1 MNAVKRGRF
10 ISPTKNAELLLFNRI
25 QTVKY
30 LRVYGI
36 YLVKGW
42 PHLLKSSNY
51 TYKTAATPFFIV
63 LELSVTQLQNSS
75 LFLFKSHALSFFL
88 QVQHYFGPF
97 AKILSWSKIIWTWTT
112 NKNQKVNFDID
123 QNYLDLPKILLT
135 LGSSCVPSVATLSVY
150 FPTNNICHHQKTVK
164 CQRNSL

>member
-36 YLVKGW
+36 YLVKDW
-42 PHLLKSSNY
+42 PQLLKRSNY

-63 LELSVTQLQNSS
+63 FELSVTQLQNSS

-88 QVQHYFGPF
+88 QVQHYYLFWTFCKDFELEQNHLDMDHKPKSLYYKGQQ
-97 AKILSWSKIIWTWTT
+97 ISKQNCRAITSPKKRT
-112 NKNQKVNFDID
+112 NEGQK
-123 QNYLDLPKILLT
+123 LP
-135 LGSSCVPSVATLSVY
+135 
-150 FPTNNICHHQKTVK
+150 
-164 CQRNSL
+164 